1 MPTFS
6 ASQIVGKN
14 LLAAGPVKIK
24 RLPLDSDTAAPVV
37 YTAGSGQPV
46 GVVYSWV
53 MPGPGRSTL
62 YWQFYDNNGR
72 AYYAAHKEGA
82 YNIQNLVEQGTLTV
96 KEQTAA
102 AAAAAAANM
111 PLGDWIKQNIK
122 GLVLLVAAAA
132 VAKSV
137 LPQLINR
144 SKK

>member
-14 LLAAGPVKIK
+14 LIAAKAVKIK

-37 YTAGSGQPV
+37 YTAAAGQPV

-53 MPGPGRSTL
+53 MPAPGRSSL
-62 YWQFYDNNGR
+62 WWVFNDSSGKP
-72 AYYAAHKEGA
+72 YYAEHKEGA
-82 YNIQNLVEQGTLTV
+82 FNIQNLVDQGTLTV